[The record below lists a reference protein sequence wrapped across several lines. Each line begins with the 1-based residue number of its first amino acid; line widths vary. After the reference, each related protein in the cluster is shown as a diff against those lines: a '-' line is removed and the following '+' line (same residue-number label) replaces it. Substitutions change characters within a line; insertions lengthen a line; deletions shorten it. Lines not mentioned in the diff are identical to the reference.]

1 MKIIKI
7 LGVIITLT
15 CLTSCGNSASDKI
28 SNYNS
33 ISGSKTDN
41 KLTDITSSIE
51 DTKSNDDSISSD
63 AEYDIDL
70 TKMNSSMIYAQV
82 ADMVNRG
89 DDYLGKSVKANG
101 AFGYYK
107 ETDGREFFAVL
118 ISDATACCSQGI
130 EFVLDG
136 DYSYPDDYPLL
147 GTNIT
152 VTGNFNYYKEGE
164 STYCQLLNANMIV
177 NES

>member
-1 MKIIKI
+1 MKKVKM
-7 LGVIITLT
+7 LEVIISLM
-15 CLTSCGNSASDKI
+15 CLTSCGSNTSDNDSTYKI
-28 SNYNS
+28 DAKS
-33 ISGSKTDN
+33 INDN
-41 KLTDITSSIE
+41 ISSIE
-51 DTKSNDDSISSD
+51 GTNSIEESTTSDT
-63 AEYDIDL
+63 EYDIDL
-70 TKMNSSMIYAQV
+70 TKMNSSMVYAQV

-101 AFGYYK
+101 TFGYYK

-152 VTGNFNYYKEGE
+152 VTGDFNYYKEGVA
-164 STYCQLLNANMIV
+164 TYCQLLHAHMTV
-177 NES
+177 N

>member
-1 MKIIKI
+1 M
-7 LGVIITLT
+7 
-15 CLTSCGNSASDKI
+15 
-28 SNYNS
+28 
-33 ISGSKTDN
+33 
-41 KLTDITSSIE
+41 
-51 DTKSNDDSISSD
+51 
-63 AEYDIDL
+63 
-70 TKMNSSMIYAQV
+70 
-82 ADMVNRG
+82 
-89 DDYLGKSVKANG
+89 
-101 AFGYYK
+101 
-107 ETDGREFFAVL
+107 FFAVL

-177 NES
+177 NECCKT